1 MKTLITTM
9 LIMIRT
15 EYDSSIIVIRMVSM
29 FFLTKSRSRPKALIR
44 DLPIFSGLYSIEGI
58 SSQAKHMPGLSSHC
72 EIAFV
77 RQLPIFHYRFSIFL
91 IFENWTREAVL
102 IEVSNF
108 PQSVGI
114 FTHPMFI
121 RHSSC
126 IRVLLGV
133 YFGCAACVDTEYH
146 SQPA

>member
-1 MKTLITTM
+1 M

-15 EYDSSIIVIRMVSM
+15 EYDRSIIVIRMVSM
-29 FFLTKSRSRPKALIR
+29 FFLTKSRSHPKAPIR

-77 RQLPIFHYRFSIFL
+77 RQLLTFHYRFSIFL
-91 IFENWTREAVL
+91 IFENWTREAVWM
-102 IEVSNF
+102 EVSNF

-114 FTHPMFI
+114 FTHPPFTFVVPLV
-121 RHSSC
+121 SAS
-126 IRVLLGV
+126 
-133 YFGCAACVDTEYH
+133 FWEYI
-146 SQPA
+146 SVVPPASIQNIILNQPKRREQ